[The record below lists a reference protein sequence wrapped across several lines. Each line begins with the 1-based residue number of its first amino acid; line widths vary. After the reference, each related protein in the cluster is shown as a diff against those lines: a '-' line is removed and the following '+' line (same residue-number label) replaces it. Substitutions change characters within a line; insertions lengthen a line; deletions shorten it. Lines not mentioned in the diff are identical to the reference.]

1 MKTLIEY
8 LKENGAVKAA
18 KVTGPNGA
26 FISATKADG
35 SKFSL
40 PIGKRSQT
48 GRLEEFNVLIAE
60 DTKQAI
66 ATVNHYKE
74 AEVMDLP

>member
-18 KVTGPNGA
+18 KVTGPNGV

-35 SKFSL
+35 SKFTL
-40 PIGKRSQT
+40 PVGKKSQAGT
-48 GRLEEFNVLIAE
+48 LDEYNILIAE
-60 DTKQAI
+60 NGTVI
-66 ATVNHYKE
+66 ATVNHYEEVE
-74 AEVMDLP
+74 AKMLT